1 MTTPE
6 AGVLGTSAFG
16 LPTSADGDS
25 AGSSAHADLVGRL
38 AREIY
43 GHGNAASAPLTP
55 SLPASP
61 QLPHGAER
69 LPQAPGPPSLPGSAI
84 RTPSVPS
91 GALPSG
97 LQPDAAAL
105 GARNVVGP
113 SVGLPGLTGPSAAN
127 PFGATP
133 APAGSGFLDTAT
145 IPSVHPLA
153 DPLSARHGLP
163 AFFVPTVPEVAG
175 GHDLHRTTAKD
186 HPRANAFAHAIAPS
200 LVPADPSKRGG
211 GIPQED
217 LTQEDLAQ
225 EDLAQEN
232 FRRTGRLSGEP
243 AHLAQPG
250 GNPASASSDY
260 YFLSDFT
267 QAQSRRASR
276 PHASPRAEPSRHGGP
291 APRVTSHGSGPVAAP
306 FDVERV
312 RKDFP
317 ALHQRVNGHPL
328 VWLDN
333 AATTHKPQSVIDATS
348 EFYARH
354 NSNIHRAAHTLAAR
368 STDLFEGGRE
378 KVRRFLN
385 APSKDDIVFLR
396 GTTEAINLVAH
407 SYGRAN
413 VGPGDEIIVSQI
425 EHHANIVPWQL
436 LTQETGA
443 TLRVIPVDDRGEII
457 FEQFAALLSGRTKI
471 VSVTHV
477 ANALG
482 TINPV
487 AEIIALSHAYGVPV
501 LVDAAQSSPHIPLDV
516 QALDADFLVF
526 SGHKVFGPTGIGALY
541 GKTHLLEAMPPWQGG
556 GHMIEDV
563 TFARTVYKGAP
574 EKFEAGTPDIAG
586 AVGLGA
592 ALDYLEGVGLP
603 GIAAYE
609 HDLLDYAQSGLADV
623 KGLRLIGTAR
633 RKASVMSF
641 VIDGHANE
649 DVARHLDARG
659 IAVRSGHHC
668 ALPALR
674 RFGVDQ
680 SVRASLAFY
689 NTRAD
694 VDAFLKALHSLPR
707 H

>member
-1 MTTPE
+1 MTTPDL
-6 AGVLGTSAFG
+6 GVPTGVFG
-16 LPTSADGDS
+16 DT
-25 AGSSAHADLVGRL
+25 AHADLVGRL

-43 GHGNAASAPLTP
+43 GQGQAASAPLTP
-55 SLPASP
+55 A
-61 QLPHGAER
+61 
-69 LPQAPGPPSLPGSAI
+69 LPQTPQGPQALENIPQGFGHPLAPKADLGTSSI
-84 RTPSVPS
+84 PS
-91 GALPSG
+91 GAAPAG
-97 LQPDAAAL
+97 LQPDASALAARSF
-105 GARNVVGP
+105 GAP
-113 SVGLPGLTGPSAAN
+113 PLGLPGLTGPGFGQPSA
-127 PFGATP
+127 F
-133 APAGSGFLDTAT
+133 
-145 IPSVHPLA
+145 PSVHPEA
-153 DPLSARHGLP
+153 TSPGRGLP
-163 AFFVPTVPEVAG
+163 EFFVPSVPEVAAALPG
-175 GHDLHRTTAKD
+175 GLDLHRTIAGD
-186 HPRANAFAHAIAPS
+186 HPRANAFAHALAPS
-200 LVPADPSKRGG
+200 LVPGAPAPERGG
-211 GIPQED
+211 HGGGRETARDTERAPARD
-217 LTQEDLAQ
+217 LEI
-225 EDLAQEN
+225 
-232 FRRTGRLSGEP
+232 GREPFAPGEF
-243 AHLAQPG
+243 
-250 GNPASASSDY
+250 
-260 YFLSDFT
+260 YFLTD
-267 QAQSRRASR
+267 RSR
-276 PHASPRAEPSRHGGP
+276 PAA
-291 APRVTSHGSGPVAAP
+291 APRTEPRPGHAPHLSTQGASPVAAP

-312 RKDFP
+312 RADFP
-317 ALHQRVNGHPL
+317 ALHQSVNGHPL

-385 APSKDDIVFLR
+385 AASTDEIIFLR
-396 GTTEAINLVAH
+396 GTTEAINLVAN

-413 VGPGDEIIVSQI
+413 IGPGDEIIVSTI

-436 LTQETGA
+436 LTQATGA
-443 TLRVIPVDDRGEII
+443 TLRVIPVNDRGEII
-457 FEQFAALLSGRTKI
+457 FEQFATLLSGRTRL
-471 VSVTHV
+471 VSITHV

-482 TINPV
+482 TVNPV

-541 GKTHLLEAMPPWQGG
+541 GKRALLEAMPPWQGG

-563 TFARTVYKGAP
+563 TFAKTVYKGIP

-592 ALDYLEGVGLP
+592 ALDYLESVGLP

-609 HDLLDYAQSGLADV
+609 HDLLEYAQGGLAEV
-623 KGLRLIGTAR
+623 KGLRLLGTAHH
-633 RKASVMSF
+633 KASVMSF
-641 VIDGHANE
+641 VIDGHGNE
-649 DVARHLDARG
+649 AVAKHLDARG

-694 VDAFLKALHSLPR
+694 VDAFLKGLHSLPR
-707 H
+707 R

>member
-1 MTTPE
+1 MTTPDGGGVGLTSGA
-6 AGVLGTSAFG
+6 AGDL
-16 LPTSADGDS
+16 
-25 AGSSAHADLVGRL
+25 AHADLVGRL

-43 GHGNAASAPLTP
+43 GQGQAASAPLAP

-61 QLPHGAER
+61 QLPQGFET
-69 LPQAPGPPSLPGSAI
+69 LPQGSGQPSLPGANLG
-84 RTPSVPS
+84 TPSAPS
-91 GALPSG
+91 GSLPAG
-97 LQPDAAAL
+97 LQPDASALAARSF
-105 GARNVVGP
+105 GAP
-113 SVGLPGLTGPSAAN
+113 PVGLPGLSGPSHAN
-127 PFGATP
+127 PSSTTL
-133 APAGSGFLDTAT
+133 APASANLLDVSA
-145 IPSVHPLA
+145 IPSVHPLGG
-153 DPLSARHGLP
+153 RQGLP
-163 AFFVPTVPEVAG
+163 EFFVPSLPEVAAGLTG
-175 GHDLHRTTAKD
+175 GRDLLRQIAAD
-186 HPRANAFAHAIAPS
+186 HPRAYGFAHTLAPS
-200 LVPADPSKRGG
+200 LVPADAAKAGLPNA
-211 GIPQED
+211 PE
-217 LTQEDLAQ
+217 TV
-225 EDLAQEN
+225 
-232 FRRTGRLSGEP
+232 
-243 AHLAQPG
+243 PG
-250 GNPASASSDY
+250 GDY
-260 YFLSDFT
+260 YFLG
-267 QAQSRRASR
+267 AQPKR
-276 PHASPRAEPSRHGGP
+276 PAKTSAQPRVEPSRHAGP
-291 APRVTSHGSGPVAAP
+291 AARVTSHGSSPVAAP
-306 FDVERV
+306 FDVEHV

-317 ALHQRVNGHPL
+317 ALHQSVNGHRL

-348 EFYARH
+348 EFYGRH

-378 KVRRFLN
+378 KTRRFLN

-396 GTTEAINLVAH
+396 GTTEAINLVAN
-407 SYGRAN
+407 SFGRAN
-413 VGPGDEIIVSQI
+413 IGPGDEIIVSTI

-436 LTQETGA
+436 LAQSTGA

-487 AEIIALSHAYGVPV
+487 REIIALSHAYGVPV
-501 LVDAAQSSPHIPLDV
+501 LVDAAQSTPHIPIDV

-541 GKTHLLEAMPPWQGG
+541 GKKHLLEAMPPWQGG

-563 TFARTVYKGAP
+563 TFSKTVYKGAP

-592 ALDYLEGVGLP
+592 ALDYLESVGLP

-609 HDLLDYAQSGLADV
+609 HDLLEYAQGGLAEI

-633 RKASVMSF
+633 QKASVMSF
-641 VIDGHANE
+641 VIEGLENQAIAH
-649 DVARHLDARG
+649 HLDAHG

-674 RFGVDQ
+674 RFGVEQ

-689 NTRAD
+689 NTREE
-694 VDAFLKALHSLPR
+694 VDLFLAALRTLPR

>member
-1 MTTPE
+1 MTTP
-6 AGVLGTSAFG
+6 SAPG
-16 LPTSADGDS
+16 LPTGVFGD
-25 AGSSAHADLVGRL
+25 AGHADLVGRL

-43 GHGNAASAPLTP
+43 GQGQAASAPLTP
-55 SLPASP
+55 NLP
-61 QLPHGAER
+61 QT
-69 LPQAPGPPSLPGSAI
+69 PQAPQALENIPQGFGHQGFGHPPAPKADLG
-84 RTPSVPS
+84 TPSIPS
-91 GALPSG
+91 GAAPSG
-97 LQPDAAAL
+97 LQPDASTLAARSF
-105 GARNVVGP
+105 GAP
-113 SVGLPGLTGPSAAN
+113 AVGLPGLTGPGFAQ
-127 PFGATP
+127 P
-133 APAGSGFLDTAT
+133 SGF
-145 IPSVHPLA
+145 PSVHPEA
-153 DPLSARHGLP
+153 QGPRTGLP
-163 AFFVPTVPEVAG
+163 EFFVPSVPEVAAALPG
-175 GHDLHRTTAKD
+175 GLDLHRTIATD
-186 HPRANAFAHAIAPS
+186 HPRANAFAHGLAPS
-200 LVPADPSKRGG
+200 LVPAAPVPERGAK
-211 GIPQED
+211 D
-217 LTQEDLAQ
+217 LGHRDTARETAP
-225 EDLAQEN
+225 
-232 FRRTGRLSGEP
+232 RTGRTAQVARHVEIGHEPFSPGE
-243 AHLAQPG
+243 
-250 GNPASASSDY
+250 Y
-260 YFLSDFT
+260 YFLTDR
-267 QAQSRRASR
+267 SRTGEPSPAAASR
-276 PHASPRAEPSRHGGP
+276 VEPRHGHGGHAS
-291 APRVTSHGSGPVAAP
+291 APHVSTQGSSPVAAP

-312 RKDFP
+312 RRDFP
-317 ALHQRVNGHPL
+317 ALHQSINGHPL

-378 KVRRFLN
+378 KVRRFIN
-385 APSKDDIVFLR
+385 AASTDEIIFLR
-396 GTTEAINLVAH
+396 GTTEAINLVAN

-413 VGPGDEIIVSQI
+413 IGPGDEIIISTI

-436 LTQETGA
+436 LTQATGA
-443 TLRVIPVDDRGEII
+443 TLRVIPVNDRGEII
-457 FEQFAALLSGRTKI
+457 FEQFATLLSGRTKL
-471 VSVTHV
+471 VSITHV

-487 AEIIALSHAYGVPV
+487 AEIIALAHAYGVPV

-541 GKTHLLEAMPPWQGG
+541 GKRALLEAMPPWQGG

-563 TFARTVYKGAP
+563 TFSKTVYKGIP

-592 ALDYLEGVGLP
+592 ALDYLESVGLP

-609 HDLLDYAQSGLADV
+609 HDLLEYAQAGLAEV
-623 KGLRLIGTAR
+623 RGLRLIGTAHH
-633 RKASVMSF
+633 KASVMSF
-641 VIDGHANE
+641 VIEGHGNE
-649 DVARHLDARG
+649 AVAKHLDARG

-694 VDAFLKALHSLPR
+694 VDAFLKGLHALPR
-707 H
+707 R

>member
-1 MTTPE
+1 M
-6 AGVLGTSAFG
+6 FG
-16 LPTSADGDS
+16 DA
-25 AGSSAHADLVGRL
+25 AHADLVGRL

-43 GHGNAASAPLTP
+43 GQGQAASAPLTP
-55 SLPASP
+55 NLP
-61 QLPHGAER
+61 QT
-69 LPQAPGPPSLPGSAI
+69 PQAPQALENLPQGFGHPLAPSADLGTPSL
-84 RTPSVPS
+84 PS

-97 LQPDAAAL
+97 LQPDASKL
-105 GARNVVGP
+105 GARSFGAP
-113 SVGLPGLTGPSAAN
+113 PVGLAGLSGPGFAQGLGFAQGPGFVQPSA
-127 PFGATP
+127 F
-133 APAGSGFLDTAT
+133 
-145 IPSVHPLA
+145 PSVHPEA
-153 DPLSARHGLP
+153 QSPGRALP
-163 AFFVPTVPEVAG
+163 EFFVPSVPEVAAAFPG
-175 GHDLHRTTAKD
+175 GVDLHHTVATD
-186 HPRANAFAHAIAPS
+186 HPRANGFAHGLAPS
-200 LVPADPSKRGG
+200 LVPAAPGSHGG
-211 GIPQED
+211 E
-217 LTQEDLAQ
+217 TE
-225 EDLAQEN
+225 
-232 FRRTGRLSGEP
+232 RP
-243 AHLAQPG
+243 A
-250 GNPASASSDY
+250 PASTRRDASSKVEIAEEPYAQGGEY
-260 YFLSDFT
+260 YFLAD
-267 QAQSRRASR
+267 RSR
-276 PHASPRAEPSRHGGP
+276 PGSTSPRVQPGYGQGHGH
-291 APRVTSHGSGPVAAP
+291 APHLSTQGTSPVAAP

-317 ALHQRVNGHPL
+317 ALHQSVNGHPL
-328 VWLDN
+328 IWLDN

-396 GTTEAINLVAH
+396 GTTEAINLVAN

-413 VGPGDEIIVSQI
+413 IGPGDEIIVTQI

-436 LTQETGA
+436 LTQATGA

-457 FEQFAALLSGRTKI
+457 FEQFAALLSGRTKL

-541 GKTHLLEAMPPWQGG
+541 GKKHLLEAMPPWQGG

-563 TFARTVYKGAP
+563 TFGKTVYKGAP

-609 HDLLDYAQSGLADV
+609 HDLLEYAQAGLAEV

-633 RKASVMSF
+633 QKASVMSF
-641 VIDGHANE
+641 VVDGHENE
-649 DVARHLDARG
+649 AVAKHLDAHG

-668 ALPALR
+668 AQPALR
-674 RFGVDQ
+674 RFGVER

-689 NTRAD
+689 NTRHD
-694 VDAFLKALHSLPR
+694 VDVFLKALHSLPR
-707 H
+707 R

>member
-6 AGVLGTSAFG
+6 AGVLGSSGFG
-16 LPTSADGDS
+16 LPMGAGGDS
-25 AGSSAHADLVGRL
+25 AGSLAHADLVGRL

-43 GHGNAASAPLTP
+43 GQGQAASAPLAP
-55 SLPASP
+55 ALPAASQGP
-61 QLPHGAER
+61 QGLES
-69 LPQAPGPPSLPGSAI
+69 LPQAPGQPSLPGDVI
-84 RTPSVPS
+84 GTPLVPS
-91 GALPSG
+91 DALPSG
-97 LQPDAAAL
+97 FQPDAAAL
-105 GARNVVGP
+105 GARNFGGP
-113 SVGLPGLTGPSAAN
+113 RVGLPGLTGPSAAN

-133 APAGSGFLDTAT
+133 APAGAGFLDTAT
-145 IPSVHPLA
+145 IPSVHPLT
-153 DPLSARHGLP
+153 DPLSVRHGLP
-163 AFFVPTVPEVAG
+163 EFFVPTVPEVAAFLPG
-175 GHDLHRTTAKD
+175 GPDLHRTIAQD

-200 LVPADPSKRGG
+200 LVPADPAKRGG
-211 GIPQED
+211 D
-217 LTQEDLAQ
+217 VAQ
-225 EDLAQEN
+225 ANSQ
-232 FRRTGRLSGEP
+232 RTGRLSGEP
-243 AHLAQPG
+243 VRSAQPG
-250 GNPASASSDY
+250 GDAASASGDY
-260 YFLSDFT
+260 YFLSDSSPT
-267 QAQSRRASR
+267 QSQRASR

-291 APRVTSHGSGPVAAP
+291 APRVSSHESSPVAAP

-317 ALHQRVNGHPL
+317 ALHQSVNGHPL

-385 APSKDDIVFLR
+385 APSKDNIVFLR
-396 GTTEAINLVAH
+396 GTTEAINLVANA
-407 SYGRAN
+407 YGRAN
-413 VGPGDEIIVSQI
+413 IGPGDEIIVSQI

-436 LTQETGA
+436 LTQATGA

-487 AEIIALSHAYGVPV
+487 REIIALSHAYGVPV

-541 GKTHLLEAMPPWQGG
+541 GKKHLLEAMPPWQGG

-563 TFARTVYKGAP
+563 TFAKTVYKGAP

-609 HDLLDYAQSGLADV
+609 HDLLDYAQAGLADV

-633 RKASVMSF
+633 QKASVMSF
-641 VIDGHANE
+641 VIDGHENE
-649 DVARHLDARG
+649 AVAHHLDARG

-707 H
+707 R

>member
-6 AGVLGTSAFG
+6 AGFSHVPGFASLG
-16 LPTSADGDS
+16 LHGD
-25 AGSSAHADLVGRL
+25 AAHADLVSRL
-38 AREIY
+38 AAEIY
-43 GHGNAASAPLTP
+43 GQGQAVSAPLTP
-55 SLPASP
+55 SLPQIPQVPQSP
-61 QLPHGAER
+61 T
-69 LPQAPGPPSLPGSAI
+69 PPP
-84 RTPSVPS
+84 VP
-91 GALPSG
+91 
-97 LQPDAAAL
+97 
-105 GARNVVGP
+105 
-113 SVGLPGLTGPSAAN
+113 GLPGTPSIPTGSLPTGIVPGVQQEASLATRS
-127 PFGATP
+127 FGTP
-133 APAGSGFLDTAT
+133 PAGVPGITHVQPLDTGT
-145 IPSVHPLA
+145 IPSVHPVTEPLA
-153 DPLSARHGLP
+153 RRPLP
-163 AFFVPTVPEVAG
+163 EFFVPSLPEVAAFLPG
-175 GHDLHRTTAKD
+175 GTDLHRRIASD
-186 HPRANAFAHAIAPS
+186 HPLANAFAHASSPS
-200 LVPADPSKRGG
+200 LVPARPRETGPVRHGG
-211 GIPQED
+211 GKPWPRHLPTVGDGGDEPVS
-217 LTQEDLAQ
+217 
-225 EDLAQEN
+225 
-232 FRRTGRLSGEP
+232 SG
-243 AHLAQPG
+243 
-250 GNPASASSDY
+250 DY
-260 YFLSDFT
+260 YFLDPGT
-267 QAQSRRASR
+267 SRA
-276 PHASPRAEPSRHGGP
+276 
-291 APRVTSHGSGPVAAP
+291 APRPAASHRVDEHRGPLAGGTPSHVHSPSSAPATAA
-306 FDVERV
+306 FNVDKV
-312 RKDFP
+312 RADFP
-317 ALHQRVNGHPL
+317 ALHQTINGHPL

-396 GTTEAINLVAH
+396 GTTEAINLVAN

-413 VGPGDEIIVSQI
+413 IGPGDEIIVSTI

-436 LTQETGA
+436 LTQATGA

-457 FEQFAALLSGRTKI
+457 FEQFAALLSGRTRI

-501 LVDAAQSSPHIPLDV
+501 LVDAAQSSPHIALDV

-541 GKTHLLEAMPPWQGG
+541 GKKHLLEAMPPWQGG

-563 TFARTVYKGAP
+563 TFARTTYKGAP

-609 HDLLDYAQSGLADV
+609 HDLLDYAQAGLSEIR
-623 KGLRLIGTAR
+623 GLRLIGTAR

-641 VIDGHANE
+641 TIEGHDNE
-649 DVARHLDARG
+649 AVARHLDQRG

-689 NTRAD
+689 NTKAD
-694 VDAFLKALHSLPR
+694 VDAFLTALHALPR
-707 H
+707 R